1 LKTLIVIIIT
11 VTSFLIIFWYTKKD
25 PEVEVNDRLITKVA
39 AGLELDSY
47 SIFPPPKYASIQGE
61 ILNKSNKPLSNL
73 NLVYLIGDDT
83 LNVMIN
89 YINVNGKA
97 FFTSE
102 EIRVNS
108 ASPDYLLLEINIFD

>member
-1 LKTLIVIIIT
+1 LKKLIVIFIT
-11 VTSFLIIFWYTKKD
+11 VAGFLIIFWYTKKD
-25 PEVEVNDRLITKVA
+25 PEIEVNDRIITKVA

-47 SIFPPPKYASIQGE
+47 SIFPPPKYVSIKGE
-61 ILNKSNKPLSNL
+61 ILNKSNKPLSNV

-89 YINVNGKA
+89 YINENGKA

-102 EIRVNS
+102 ELKVNS
-108 ASPDYLLLEINIFD
+108 ASPDYLLLEINIID